1 MWWKGSVCVNKTGF
15 LSTQLNSHTSRH
27 WLAIAVT
34 SMWRAVLRK
43 WSYGG
48 GEEIKWQVAYFL
60 LPNHFP
66 LPSPLPS
73 CAHPHTLSIAE
84 QHRHTQPTETISIP
98 LLLHTLSLCC
108 LGSSFGW
115 STLIAMGHS
124 LSLALRSKKN
134 PSLLIHQTSTCQ
146 TLAQEEK
153 TSVSFLFFS
162 LSPPFSLFSPRQITV
177 MSRRVRRERWSAIRP
192 PFPITQ
198 WALGNPP
205 EHACTVE
212 VSHHSCT
219 SMTDTVATQ

>member
-1 MWWKGSVCVNKTGF
+1 MRRTNGSRVDTAVSNVWVLMWWKGSVCVIKTGF

-27 WLAIAVT
+27 WLAIGVT
-34 SMWRAVLRK
+34 FTWRAVLRK
-43 WSYGG
+43 WSYGE

-60 LPNHFP
+60 LPNHFS
-66 LPSPLPS
+66 LPSPLPP
-73 CAHPHTLSIAE
+73 CAHPLLFSFAK

-146 TLAQEEK
+146 TLAQEK
-153 TSVSFLFFS
+153 KRQFLFFFFSHS
-162 LSPPFSLFSPRQITV
+162 LPHSLCF
-177 MSRRVRRERWSAIRP
+177 
-192 PFPITQ
+192 
-198 WALGNPP
+198 LL
-205 EHACTVE
+205 
-212 VSHHSCT
+212 
-219 SMTDTVATQ
+219 DK